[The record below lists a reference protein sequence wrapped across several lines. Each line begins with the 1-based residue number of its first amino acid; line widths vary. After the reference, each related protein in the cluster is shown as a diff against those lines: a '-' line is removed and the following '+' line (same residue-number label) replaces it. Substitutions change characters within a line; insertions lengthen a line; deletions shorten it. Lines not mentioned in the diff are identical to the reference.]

1 MTQSKAVTLLSLAKN
16 EPLGPFHTPLLGL
29 WGHQMQAVHTADQ
42 LRLCPLQSAPN
53 LTVSVWCD
61 LSCTAGPATR
71 LSCS

>member
-42 LRLCPLQSAPN
+42 LCLCPLAVSAQPYRFC
-53 LTVSVWCD
+53 LV
-61 LSCTAGPATR
+61 
-71 LSCS
+71 